1 MTEHE
6 IRLLLAAA
14 MAYDNR
20 NPGQAAVLAWQ
31 EAATRADWTFA
42 EAVDAV
48 HAHYAESTAFLM
60 PGHITQRLRARPAS
74 MPPTVTELRTEL
86 PPAAPATV
94 EARLEAVSRFAAKY
108 AQPSHRGSAARPA
121 RPARPMRP
129 ANRNTADHA
138 AARQRARA
146 ELAQLTPAPL
156 PSEGKCGS

>member
-31 EAATRADWTFA
+31 EAAARARWTFA
-42 EAVDAV
+42 EAIDAV

-60 PGHITQRLRARPAS
+60 PGHITQRLRARPAAA
-74 MPPTVTELRTEL
+74 PPTVSELRGEL
-86 PPAAPATV
+86 PPTAPASV
-94 EARLEAVSRFAAKY
+94 ETRRQAVSRFAAKF
-108 AQPSHRGSAARPA
+108 APPSHRGSAARS
-121 RPARPMRP
+121 ARPMRP
-129 ANRNTADHA
+129 ANRSTADHA
-138 AARQRARA
+138 AARERARA

-156 PSEGKCGS
+156 PEEPS